1 MANRTCLGCGIE
13 LTEAVVTLEHILPQW
28 LAAEIEM
35 PDVKLQHFRHDE
47 GKSETTLLRA
57 HGLNTYA
64 TRQVCSGCNNG
75 WMSRLESQAMPL
87 ILSLMRAERSVLVLT
102 DGERK
107 TLSRWA
113 VKTAFMITTSE
124 ITKFP
129 MPWEVLY
136 GLGRDEEAGPERC
149 IVFGNQQHNLP
160 KGFLYTNPS
169 DYFSDQATVQV
180 RLGFSIGQLHFVVV
194 VPFDTKPRV
203 ARIAAGIHTPLWPL
217 GLICAAVYK
226 PIPTELKTVQAYL
239 YFLTNLIEVGV
250 VTKRTIGLDFV
261 RDAGSAD

>member
-13 LTEAVVTLEHILPQW
+13 LTEDMVTLEHILPQW

-47 GKSETTLLRA
+47 NKSESTLIRA

-64 TRQVCSGCNNG
+64 TRQVCFRCNNG
-75 WMSRLESQAMPL
+75 WMSRLESQTKPL
-87 ILSLMRAERSVLVLT
+87 ILSLMKTERSVLMLT

-107 TLSRWA
+107 RLSRWA
-113 VKTAFMITTSE
+113 VKTAFLITTSE
-124 ITKFP
+124 TTKFP

-149 IVFGNQQHNLP
+149 VVFASQQPNLP
-160 KGFLYTNPS
+160 KGFLSTNPS
-169 DYFSDQATVQV
+169 DYFSDETTIQA
-180 RLGFSIGQLHFVVV
+180 RLGFSIHQLHFVVV
-194 VPFDTKPRV
+194 VPFDKKPRV

-226 PIPTELKTVQAYL
+226 PISMELKTVHEYL
-239 YFLTNLIEVGV
+239 HFLTNLIEVGV
-250 VTKRTIGLDFV
+250 VTKQTIGLDFV
-261 RDAGSAD
+261 RDKTSP